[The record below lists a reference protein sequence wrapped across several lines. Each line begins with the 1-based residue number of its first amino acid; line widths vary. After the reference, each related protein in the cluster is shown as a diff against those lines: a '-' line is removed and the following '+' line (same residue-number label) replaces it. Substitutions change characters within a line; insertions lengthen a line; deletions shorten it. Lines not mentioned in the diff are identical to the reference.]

1 MIDTKVKTLTT
12 LVQVGSYTQ
21 TAKLLSL
28 TQPAVSHQIKQLE
41 QIYNIKIFYDDKKP
55 LTLTPEGEVLVKYA
69 NRLLAIDGRIAKAIE
84 DVKKSVN
91 SFTVGITATVGE
103 YMFSQLIVSYC
114 NEHPDVHINIITD
127 NIKNIY
133 SKLLNYELDW
143 AIVEGQIKN
152 DNFTSVL
159 LDTDY
164 LCLVVSP
171 QNPLA
176 SKSNVTLRELK
187 KEKFILRSPDTGT
200 RSLFEN
206 TLIGNSE
213 SIENFNVIIEIDNIS
228 TIKELVAANL
238 GVTVMAHSACR
249 EEEATGQLV
258 IVPVEN
264 FNPVREINIIY
275 NKTFEHTDIIDKIR
289 RSYILGSK

>member
-1 MIDTKVKTLTT
+1 MIDTKAKTLAT

-41 QIYNIKIFYDDKKP
+41 QKFNIKIFYRDKRP
-55 LTLTPEGEVLVKYA
+55 ITLTPEGEVLLKYA
-69 NRLLAIDGRIAKAIE
+69 NRLLAINSRIAKAIE

-114 NEHPDVHINIITD
+114 NDHPDVHINIITD

-133 SKLLNYELDW
+133 NKLLSYELDW

-152 DNFTSVL
+152 ESFTSVL

-164 LCLVVSP
+164 LCLVASP
-171 QNPLA
+171 LNPLA
-176 SKSNVTLRELK
+176 SRGSVTLQELK
-187 KEKFILRSPDTGT
+187 NEKFILRSPDADT

-206 TLIGNSE
+206 TLIRNKE
-213 SIENFNVIIEIDNIS
+213 SIGNFNVIIEIDNIS

-249 EEEATGQLV
+249 EEEASGKLV
-258 IVPVEN
+258 VIPVEN
-264 FNPVREINIIY
+264 FTPVREINVIY
-275 NKTFEHTDIIDKIR
+275 HKTFEHSYIIDEIR
-289 RSYILGSK
+289 RSYLLGSK